1 MDRLARRI
9 RNWRYKQILAAV
21 APSILSNKTWLGSG
35 VMGPMERSQTSMAP
49 MRPWTRPVSGWG
61 WLPYK
66 IRVQKLLTAAVL
78 GMERIR
84 SGSQRQATA
93 TNARRSCKTLVPTVA
108 HACRPC
114 FDYLQHHGSQTSR
127 TLVAVSVTATVPA
140 SLPSTGTESRCQTR
154 CNATIVDILPS
165 LGGQAPFA
173 SFTSFHPLFGPSE
186 PPR

>member
-1 MDRLARRI
+1 
-9 RNWRYKQILAAV
+9 
-21 APSILSNKTWLGSG
+21 
-35 VMGPMERSQTSMAP
+35 MAP

-66 IRVQKLLTAAVL
+66 IRVQKLLTAAIL

-84 SGSQRQATA
+84 SSSQRQAMA
-93 TNARRSCKTLVPTVA
+93 TNARRSCKTLVPPVA

-127 TLVAVSVTATVPA
+127 ALVAAPRTATVPT

-154 CNATIVDILPS
+154 CDATIVVILVWGARHLFFFLHLFSPS
-165 LGGQAPFA
+165 FWCHRAAQRVA
-173 SFTSFHPLFGPSE
+173 SYARTSAVGPAKH
-186 PPR
+186 